1 MKTLDAWQQGFIERS
16 IILYHRVLTQ
26 RIKHAIILQSENE
39 VYMSDVI
46 KQPNY
51 MSTEEVAGTFQDF
64 YLSKGFHLVKDS
76 GVIPQD
82 DPTLLFIN
90 SGMAPLKPYFTGQQQ
105 PPHNLLTNIQ
115 NCIRTGDID
124 DIGDSYHGTSFN
136 MMGSWLFGPMFS
148 KERSTE
154 LAHELITGGFGLDN
168 TRLFASVLDNSAID
182 RGIPA
187 DTESITAWRRFMPED
202 RVIPLPAVDN
212 LWGPPGDSGPCGPC
226 TEVFYDRGKAYE
238 ESNDTK
244 SALQKDR
251 HIEIWN
257 AGVFMEYHMDKD
269 GTVTPLPSKSVD
281 GGAGLE
287 RFAMVLQDAPSIHQI
302 DRWLPVYDTIRPDVS
317 DDRSARI
324 IADHLKTSEI
334 LAQSGVRPG
343 NKMASYILRRLLRK
357 TMGVMVQEGIDLS
370 RIKDYQSAVQA
381 QLPSIP
387 GAVVSRQDSAAIF
400 STEEAAFA
408 KVLARSEKLL
418 APYLERGKI
427 SGEAVHT
434 LHATHGVPVD
444 LVREA
449 CHRNGLAF
457 PEAEYKA
464 VIPNHTRES

>member
-1 MKTLDAWQQGFIERS
+1 M
-16 IILYHRVLTQ
+16 
-26 RIKHAIILQSENE
+26 SEL
-39 VYMSDVI
+39 I

-51 MSTEEVAGTFQDF
+51 ISTKEVADTFQDF
-64 YLSKGFHLVKDS
+64 YLSKGFRLVEDS

-115 NCIRTGDID
+115 NCIRTGDIG

-154 LAHELITGGFGLDN
+154 LAHELITDGFGLDN

-182 RGIPA
+182 CGIPA

-212 LWGPPGDSGPCGPC
+212 LWGPPGESGPCGPC
-226 TEVFYDRGKAYE
+226 TEVFYDRGE
-238 ESNDTK
+238 EYTESYDPDSK
-244 SALQKDR
+244 LQNGR
-251 HIEIWN
+251 HVEIWN
-257 AGVFMEYHMDKD
+257 AGVFMEYHMDRD
-269 GTVTPLPSKSVD
+269 GAITPLPSKSVD

-302 DRWLPVYDTIRPDVS
+302 DRWLPVYNTIRPDVS

-343 NKMASYILRRLLRK
+343 NKMTSYILRRLLRK

-381 QLPSIP
+381 QLPTIP
-387 GAVVSRQDSAAIF
+387 GAVISRQDSAAIF

-418 APYLERGKI
+418 VPYLKQGEI

-434 LHATHGVPVD
+434 MHATHGVPVD

-449 CHRNGLAF
+449 CRKNGLAF

-464 VIPNHTRES
+464 VILNHTRES